1 MSYREESN
9 VPRGDNVPADKR
21 EENEQRADR
30 AQGAGRSEQRAEPG
44 VDSAPERSHGA
55 HGRGVLGREQ
65 HRDDVNV
72 EPGEAEGGPRGSA
85 AWGSEPSGGSVIDK
99 R

>member
-1 MSYREESN
+1 MTDRDRG
-9 VPRGDNVPADKR
+9 VPRGDNAPAGER
-21 EENEQRADR
+21 EQN
-30 AQGAGRSEQRAEPG
+30 AQQGQRAEPG
-44 VDSAPERSHGA
+44 VDSAAERGHGA

-65 HRDDVNV
+65 HVDEVNI
-72 EPGEAEGGPRGSA
+72 EPGEAEGGPRGEA

>member
-1 MSYREESN
+1 MSYREEN
-9 VPRGDNVPADKR
+9 VPRGDNVPAGER
-21 EENEQRADR
+21 EENEK
-30 AQGAGRSEQRAEPG
+30 RSGHSGQSSQQRAEPG
-44 VDSAPERSHGA
+44 VDSAAERGHGA

-65 HRDDVNV
+65 HRDDVDV
-72 EPGEAEGGPRGSA
+72 ESGEAEGGPRGSA

>member
-1 MSYREESN
+1 MTDRDRG
-9 VPRGDNVPADKR
+9 VPRGDNVPAGER
-21 EENEQRADR
+21 EENEK
-30 AQGAGRSEQRAEPG
+30 RSEHRAEPG
-44 VDSAPERSHGA
+44 TDSAAERGHGA

-65 HRDDVNV
+65 RQDDVDV